1 MQSDIIYYTLY
12 GLSILGIFIVSAFVY
27 LKRREAEY
35 AYFTIF
41 ATLLNLWL
49 ILQFLAQL
57 LSGDQLVSAT
67 LLLRLSVAV
76 SPFFTLYFFF
86 FATRYVGVQIKKL
99 PHLILPAL
107 AAIISVSTNLVV
119 ESASAS
125 TYGISLQIGPLY
137 YLAIVLLAGYALAA
151 IIYIV
156 RENKLKNALNS
167 SRRQANIILAVGVLQ
182 ALGFAVIASTWLAQ
196 EPLSQALI
204 PFSLLLMVV
213 IFSYAIIRH
222 RLFDIR
228 LVAVR
233 ALAYSFSIGT
243 LAAVY
248 SLLAFGLANTLFGGE
263 TNLPQQVFYL
273 LVALLLALTFAPLR
287 TFFDRITRS
296 IFYRDGYESQKVID
310 AFGTLLVSTVDIRN
324 LGQRAGEILGTAIK
338 SQYVVILLQPESEK
352 KTSKKHLIINN
363 KNGAFKEKGLY
374 KILSQYEEKLLIR
387 DEIEMSRTDVLN
399 AMQEANCAVAV
410 RLETHNDFIG
420 YILFGVKSNGKPYTR
435 QDIELIHITSYE
447 LALAIQNALRF
458 EEIRDF
464 NNTLQ
469 TKIEAATKE
478 LRASNLQLQHLDEI
492 KDEFVS
498 MASHQLRTPLTSV
511 KGYISMVL
519 EGDAGRITSV
529 QRQLLEEAF
538 TSSERMVHLIGDFL
552 NVSRLQTG
560 KFMIDQH
567 PIDLAKV
574 IGQEV
579 ESLQTTAKAHDLR
592 LEYRA
597 PSYFP
602 TLYVDEGKI
611 RQVVMNFIDNAI
623 YYSREDSAITVELS
637 VIDGNGVLQV
647 HDTGIGVPKS
657 EQAHLFSKFF
667 RATNARKQRPDG
679 TGVGLYLAK
688 KVVVAHGGTVLFES
702 VEGEGSTFGFRLP
715 IKKLSNAPANNA
727 DQLK

>member
-1 MQSDIIYYTLY
+1 MAAL
-12 GLSILGIFIVSAFVY
+12 VY
-27 LKRREAEY
+27 SRGKEIEY
-35 AYFTIF
+35 RYFAIF
-41 ATLLNLWL
+41 ALLISLWL
-49 ILQFLAQL
+49 AIQFLAQL
-57 LSGDQLVSAT
+57 LDDRFISSTT
-67 LLLRLSVAV
+67 LIRASVAV
-76 SPFFTLYFFF
+76 SPFFSLFFF
-86 FATRYVGVQIKKL
+86 LFATQRVGVVIKKTKHLVL
-99 PHLILPAL
+99 PVLFAPLTMFTPFVAY
-107 AAIISVSTNLVV
+107 
-119 ESASAS
+119 SASAS
-125 TYGISLQIGPLY
+125 IRGITMQTGPLY
-137 YLAIVLLAGYALAA
+137 YPVLGFVIVY
-151 IIYIV
+151 IIMSIFYIV
-156 RENKLKNALNS
+156 RENKSKHVLNS
-167 SRRQANIILAVGVLQ
+167 SKRQANNVLIVGVLQ
-182 ALGFAVIASTWLAQ
+182 ALVINSYAAVFLSEVPLAQ
-196 EPLSQALI
+196 VLT
-204 PFSLLLMVV
+204 PFSLFLMVA

-233 ALAYSFSIGT
+233 ALVYSFSLGT
-243 LAAVY
+243 LAGIY
-248 SLLAFGLANTLFGGE
+248 SLLAFGLANALFGGE
-263 TNLPQQVFYL
+263 SNLSQQIFYL
-273 LVALLLALTFAPLR
+273 LVALLLALTFAPLKA
-287 TFFDRITRS
+287 FFDRITRS

-310 AFGTLLVSTVDIRN
+310 DFGTLLVSTVDIRN

-338 SQYVVILLQPESEK
+338 SQYVVILLQVEDGK
-352 KTSKKHLIINN
+352 KNGKKHLIINN
-363 KNGAFKEKGLY
+363 KNGAFKENSLY
-374 KILSQYEEKLLIR
+374 KILSQHEEKLLIR
-387 DEIEMSRTDVLN
+387 DEIDVSRVDILN
-399 AMQEANCAVAV
+399 AMQEANCAVAM

-420 YILFGVKSNGKPYTR
+420 YIMFGVKSNGKPYTR
-435 QDIELIHITSYE
+435 QDIELIHLTAYE
-447 LALAIQNALRF
+447 LALGIQNALRF

-469 TKIEAATKE
+469 AKIEAATKE

-519 EGDAGRITSV
+519 EGDAGRITAT

-560 KFMIDQH
+560 KFMIDQR

-602 TLYVDEGKI
+602 TLYIDEGKI

-623 YYSREDSAITVELS
+623 YYSREDSAITVGLS
-637 VIDGNGVLQV
+637 VIDGNAVLQV

-702 VEGEGSTFGFRLP
+702 VEGVGSTFGFRLP
-715 IKKLSNAPANNA
+715 VKKLSDAPADDAN
-727 DQLK
+727 QLKK